1 MEAIITWAKENYNLI
16 CLGVGLVGVLI
27 GIVSFFCNKRNK
39 RNKRNKSF

>member
-27 GIVSFFCNKRNK
+27 GIVSVFQSKK
-39 RNKRNKSF
+39 KG

>member
-27 GIVSFFCNKRNK
+27 GFASLIQAKK
-39 RNKRNKSF
+39 EKKKE

>member
-27 GIVSFFCNKRNK
+27 GIVSVFQSKNGRMKK
-39 RNKRNKSF
+39 

>member
-27 GIVSFFCNKRNK
+27 GIVSVFQSKNERMKK
-39 RNKRNKSF
+39 